1 MVVMPK
7 TVTVSAKVPEE
18 LRKRMAEL
26 GIVPSDVIR
35 KALEE
40 AVRDRSR
47 QLLLEQ
53 ISAASAIAK
62 KVSAEGW
69 VRAIRESRDMDAR

>member
-18 LRKRMAEL
+18 LRKKMAEL

-35 KALEE
+35 KALED

-53 ISAASAIAK
+53 ITAASAIAK
-62 KVSAEGW
+62 KVSEEEW
-69 VRAIRESRDMDAR
+69 VRAIRESRDSR

>member
-18 LRKRMAEL
+18 LRKKMAEL

-47 QLLLEQ
+47 QLLLER
-53 ISAASAIAK
+53 ISAASAIMQNISEEQ
-62 KVSAEGW
+62 V
-69 VRAIRESRDMDAR
+69 VRAIRESRDSDAR

>member
-18 LRKRMAEL
+18 LRKKMSEL

-53 ISAASAIAK
+53 ITAASAIAK
-62 KVSAEGW
+62 KVSEEEW
-69 VRAIRESRDMDAR
+69 VRAIRESRDSR

>member
-1 MVVMPK
+1 
-7 TVTVSAKVPEE
+7 VSAKVPEE
-18 LRKRMAEL
+18 LRKKMTEL

-53 ISAASAIAK
+53 ISAASEIAK
-62 KVSAEGW
+62 KISSEDW
-69 VRAIRESRDMDAR
+69 VRAIRESRDLDTR

>member
-1 MVVMPK
+1 MVVVPK

-40 AVRDRSR
+40 AVRERTR
-47 QLLLEQ
+47 QLLLQQ
-53 ISAASAIAK
+53 ISAASAIMQ
-62 KVSAEGW
+62 KVSEDEW
-69 VRAIRESRDMDAR
+69 VRAVRESRDSR

>member
-18 LRKRMAEL
+18 LRKKMAEL

-53 ISAASAIAK
+53 ITAASAIAK
-62 KVSAEGW
+62 KVSEEEW
-69 VRAIRESRDMDAR
+69 VRAIRESRDSR

>member
-18 LRKRMAEL
+18 LRKKMAEL
-26 GIVPSDVIR
+26 GIVPSGVIR
-35 KALEE
+35 KALED

-47 QLLLEQ
+47 ELLLER
-53 ISAASAIAK
+53 ISAASAIMQK
-62 KVSAEGW
+62 ISEEQV
-69 VRAIRESRDMDAR
+69 VRAIRESRDRDAR